1 MITDTDRL
9 VCGVAP
15 CFGARAHGGI
25 FWRAEEFECATCLGV
40 TLLRPVERK
49 PCGRT
54 HERVGH
60 LTAVALRRSQSIL
73 QRESSGSPPAA
84 DARKRVAE

>member
-40 TLLRPVERK
+40 TLLRP
-49 PCGRT
+49 
-54 HERVGH
+54 
-60 LTAVALRRSQSIL
+60 
-73 QRESSGSPPAA
+73 SSG
-84 DARKRVAE
+84 DRVAGLMSALDNSLRSP